1 MRLAGGAR
9 DLEGRVEICVNNV
22 YQTVCDDLWDEQ
34 EARVVCRQNGYT
46 GSGLTISLIF
56 KRNKDTIYVFRVKTY
71 ICIIHVPLGC
81 LFCCLFDVF
90 LLFILL

>member
-1 MRLAGGAR
+1 M
-9 DLEGRVEICVNNV
+9 EGRVEICVNNV

-46 GSGLTISLIF
+46 GPGL
-56 KRNKDTIYVFRVKTY
+56 KRNKGTIYVFRVKY
-71 ICIIHVPLGC
+71 SENQYPLYV
-81 LFCCLFDVF
+81 LRLPVYSMSF